1 MDEQNNLQFRQNKN
15 SRRKEKSNLSINMDE
30 QNNL

>member
-15 SRRKEKSNLSINMDE
+15 SRRKEKSNLSIDMDE